1 MLGCVAIASLVWIY
15 FSHRRQAITGDWTEP
30 VVEFCAVH
38 HSANSAQSVALIHY
52 FYTVSQTAKLKYPY
66 YVWKDTA
73 WERQIKE
80 RHNSIAKGYGVS
92 IVKDGKVHT
101 FPLDSPID
109 QVLWTDAIAL
119 CKTKDG
125 WVSVD
130 GAKYESLPISYL
142 PPQEANN
149 ALSEREL
156 LLPTSADN
164 HAEIAQFISDNNLG
178 SRERKN
184 FYKPKRN

>member
-1 MLGCVAIASLVWIY
+1 M
-15 FSHRRQAITGDWTEP
+15 
-30 VVEFCAVH
+30 
-38 HSANSAQSVALIHY
+38 
-52 FYTVSQTAKLKYPY
+52 
-66 YVWKDTA
+66 
-73 WERQIKE
+73 
-80 RHNSIAKGYGVS
+80 
-92 IVKDGKVHT
+92 KDGKVHT

-130 GAKYESLPISYL
+130 GAKYESLPISYI

-178 SRERKN
+178 ARERRS